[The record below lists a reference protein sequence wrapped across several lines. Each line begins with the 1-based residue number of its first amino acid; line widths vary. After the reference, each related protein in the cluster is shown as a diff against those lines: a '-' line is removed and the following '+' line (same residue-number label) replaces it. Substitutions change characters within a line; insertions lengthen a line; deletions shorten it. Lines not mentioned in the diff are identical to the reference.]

1 MNYSDWFKIDLH
13 IHTDKS
19 NLTKVKDYD
28 GQFDIS
34 ELKSKLI
41 ENDVKVFSLTD
52 HNIINVNAYENYYN
66 YYTEGDPKLY
76 LGCEFDIKVQQNNGS
91 FLTYHTLLVFNE
103 DTIEKVKEID
113 SIIESHFRTNNI
125 ENHDRSLTDNEIF
138 ELFHPYHFFYIPH
151 AGGHKNIIDAY
162 KGVDIAKAQEMVLL
176 LESAHEK
183 VKEAHRIKHNEGF
196 DRLKNP
202 DFKDREDEAFINFS
216 DNHSSSNYP
225 TPKSGVKHEFYCI
238 KGQPTFETIRLAFID
253 PKSRIKKHSDVVA
266 LQRSDNFI
274 HSLKINN
281 HPTLE
286 ENTLY
291 FSPNLNVII
300 GGRSSGK
307 SLLFNIIGNKI
318 GNSKNELQIKYKF
331 DPSNIQIKSFLD
343 TDYKSGISYNFQDVI
358 YIRQGDI
365 VNYFENNTLNDL
377 IKESGKIEEYKSA
390 KEFFRDEK
398 SNLNKLIEDL
408 VELYSELIDILNSNF
423 VFHNKDIESIFDDS
437 YFFEYINQL
446 ENKTSSFDESSLLLN
461 NLITNLEKFK
471 VNENWILN
479 ENEQAL
485 VDDFKNLIK
494 SKSILFDDL
503 KHTYTKKRELINETN
518 EIIASKNSNLDSKG
532 KEKDTANQR
541 LKTLKSNID
550 ILFNV
555 LFRFQKQCQ
564 IIEEYRYNFEKSI
577 TISPEVDVVL
587 ELENNENVNE
597 NIIEG
602 LNLNQNSN
610 LSLYH
615 NLVQL
620 ASNNISIKHFP
631 DNTPDN
637 LRKKIATQLKTIFEN
652 FDKPIEYLKY
662 SEDNT
667 SKNNSPGYN
676 SEKYLETILK
686 SGNSKIV
693 FIDQPEDNLGNKFI
707 TDNLIDII
715 RDLKFQKQI
724 FLVTHNPSIVVYGD
738 AENIIMCTNNENKIK
753 YQQLVLEEK
762 LHQEKICKILDGGHY
777 IFDQRAR
784 KYNIRKLLQP

>member
-28 GQFDIS
+28 GKFDIN
-34 ELKSKLI
+34 ELKLKLI

-52 HNIINVNAYENYYN
+52 HNIINVTAYENYYN
-66 YYTEGDPKLY
+66 NYVEGDPKLY
-76 LGCEFDIKVQQNNGS
+76 LGCEFDIKVQQNDGFS
-91 FLTYHTLLVFNE
+91 LTYHTLLVFNE
-103 DTIEKVKEID
+103 DTIQKVREID
-113 SIIESHFRTNNI
+113 NIIEEHFRIKNI

-151 AGGHKNIIDAY
+151 AGGHKSIIDAY
-162 KGVDIAKAQEMVLL
+162 KGADIAKAQEMVLL

-202 DFKDREDEAFINFS
+202 DFRDREDEAFINFS

-225 TPKSGVKHEFYCI
+225 TPKSGVEHEFYCI
-238 KGQPTFETIRLAFID
+238 KGQPTFETIRFAFID

-274 HSLKINN
+274 HSLKIND

-318 GNSKNELQIKYKF
+318 GNNKNELQSKYKF
-331 DPSNIQIKSFLD
+331 DPSNIQIRSFLD
-343 TDYKSGISYNFQDVI
+343 TDYKSEISYNFQEVI
-358 YIRQGDI
+358 YIKQGDI
-365 VNYFENNTLNDL
+365 VNYFENNTLIDL
-377 IKESGKIEEYKSA
+377 VKESGKTEEYKSA
-390 KEFFRDEK
+390 KEFFRNK
-398 SNLNKLIEDL
+398 KNYLNKLIEDL

-423 VFHNKDIESIFDDS
+423 VFYNKDIESIFDDS

-461 NLITNLEKFK
+461 NLIINIEKFK

-494 SKSILFDDL
+494 SKSIFFDDL
-503 KHTYTKKRELINETN
+503 KHTYTKKCELINETN

-541 LKTLKSNID
+541 LKTLKSKID

-564 IIEEYRYNFEKSI
+564 IIEGYRYNFEKSI

-587 ELENNENVNE
+587 ELENNENVSE

-620 ASNNISIKHFP
+620 ASKNISIKHFP

-762 LHQEKICKILDGGHY
+762 AHQEKICKILDGGHY